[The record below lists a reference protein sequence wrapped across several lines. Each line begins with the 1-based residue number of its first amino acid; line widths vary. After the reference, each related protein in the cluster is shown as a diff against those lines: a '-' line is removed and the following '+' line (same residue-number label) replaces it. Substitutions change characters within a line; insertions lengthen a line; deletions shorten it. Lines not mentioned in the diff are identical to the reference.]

1 MNCRF
6 SSSVHRCEN
15 HALGLLKPE
24 LTISQVR
31 AIEILLRKCLPD
43 LAAVEIGPEQ
53 THRYV
58 VEMPAT
64 LSRDEWEKKY
74 SSSSSEPISL
84 PTLSEI
90 KKIQ

>member
-1 MNCRF
+1 
-6 SSSVHRCEN
+6 
-15 HALGLLKPE
+15 
-24 LTISQVR
+24 LTISQAR

-43 LAAVEIGPEQ
+43 LARTDISANIA
-53 THRYV
+53 HRYV

-74 SSSSSEPISL
+74 SSSSTEPISL

-90 KKIQ
+90 KKNLQ

>member
-1 MNCRF
+1 LPRLQ
-6 SSSVHRCEN
+6 N

-24 LTISQVR
+24 LTISQAR

-43 LAAVEIGPEQ
+43 LARTDISANIA
-53 THRYV
+53 HRYV

-74 SSSSSEPISL
+74 SSSSTEPISL

-90 KKIQ
+90 KKNLQ

>member
-1 MNCRF
+1 
-6 SSSVHRCEN
+6 
-15 HALGLLKPE
+15 
-24 LTISQVR
+24 
-31 AIEILLRKCLPD
+31 
-43 LAAVEIGPEQ
+43 
-53 THRYV
+53 
-58 VEMPAT
+58 MPAT